1 MNICVCVCLSDCLF
15 LSFFIC
21 KLFCFYGQFFLV
33 STYHGAVDEPG
44 DGDRGGQHPGHVPDH
59 DAPQELE

>member
-1 MNICVCVCLSDCLF
+1 MNICVSVCLIVCFS
-15 LSFFIC
+15 LSSFVN
-21 KLFCFYGQFFLV
+21 CFASMDSFFLV